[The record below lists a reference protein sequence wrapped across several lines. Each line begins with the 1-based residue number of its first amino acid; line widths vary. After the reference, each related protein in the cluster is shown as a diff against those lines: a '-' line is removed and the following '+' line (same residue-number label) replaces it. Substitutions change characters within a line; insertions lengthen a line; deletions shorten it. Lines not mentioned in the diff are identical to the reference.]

1 MLEII
6 ICITTNLFR
15 IYLIHRFIKIFVG
28 DFYYD
33 NRRKELLVI
42 LVYGSYFLINTTFYL
57 MFHIA
62 WINILSNLFGIS
74 LMLLLY
80 TKSIKK
86 IIFVSSTIYLINMG
100 CDTITILFAG
110 YNGRQQENPFYSV
123 ITVFFIFICEL
134 ISERIVSYRK
144 NNDVV
149 HSLPIITVPLISMM
163 LIFFEIY
170 MKTKPDFE
178 LVIISIGLLAINF
191 LVLYLY
197 NMLSKT
203 FEQKYD
209 NQILREKLKI
219 YSNQID
225 IILQSNDEVKTLRHD
240 MKHHLNEL
248 KLLAMKGNSV
258 AIENYID
265 EMYDY
270 IHNPNEIVSSGN
282 LEIDSVLNYMLQKG
296 RKDLLIVNTKIQI
309 PESINHSFDII
320 VILGNLLENAIDAS
334 KQTDEKLLNVNIQL
348 KQGVLKI
355 EIENSFNLLSLKEKR
370 EKGRTSLL
378 TTKKE
383 KREHGIGLKSVQKI
397 VEKYNGIIHI
407 HKLNNRFHVE
417 LLLYI
422 SENKEALDESMD

>member
-33 NRRKELLVI
+33 NRRKKLLVI

-100 CDTITILFAG
+100 CDTITILFAS

-170 MKTKPDFE
+170 IKTKPDFE

-203 FEQKYD
+203 FAQKYD

-320 VILGNLLENAIDAS
+320 VILGNLLENAIEAS
-334 KQTDEKLLNVNIQL
+334 RQTDEKLLNVSIQL

-355 EIENSFNLLSLKEKR
+355 EIENSFKLLSLKEKR

-397 VEKYNGIIHI
+397 IEKYNGIIHI
-407 HKLNNRFHVE
+407 HKQNNRFHVE

-422 SENKEALDESMD
+422 SENKEALDERMD

>member
-33 NRRKELLVI
+33 NRRKKLLVI

-100 CDTITILFAG
+100 CDTITILFAS

-123 ITVFFIFICEL
+123 TTVFFIFICEL

-170 MKTKPDFE
+170 IKTKPDFE

-203 FEQKYD
+203 FAQKYD

-320 VILGNLLENAIDAS
+320 VILGNLLENAIEAS
-334 KQTDEKLLNVNIQL
+334 SQTDEKLLNVSIQL

-355 EIENSFNLLSLKEKR
+355 EIENSFNSLSLKEKR

-407 HKLNNRFHVE
+407 HKQNNRFHVE
-417 LLLYI
+417 LILYI
-422 SENKEALDESMD
+422 SENKEALDERMI

>member
-33 NRRKELLVI
+33 NRRKKLLVI

-100 CDTITILFAG
+100 CDTITILFAS

-134 ISERIVSYRK
+134 ISERIISYRK

-170 MKTKPDFE
+170 IKTKPDFE

-203 FEQKYD
+203 FAQKYD

-320 VILGNLLENAIDAS
+320 VILGNLLENAIEAS
-334 KQTDEKLLNVNIQL
+334 SQTDEKLLNVSIQL

-355 EIENSFNLLSLKEKR
+355 EIENSFNSLSLKEKR

-407 HKLNNRFHVE
+407 HKQNNRFHVE
-417 LLLYI
+417 LILYI
-422 SENKEALDESMD
+422 SENKEALDERMI

>member
-1 MLEII
+1 
-6 ICITTNLFR
+6 
-15 IYLIHRFIKIFVG
+15 
-28 DFYYD
+28 
-33 NRRKELLVI
+33 
-42 LVYGSYFLINTTFYL
+42 
-57 MFHIA
+57 
-62 WINILSNLFGIS
+62 
-74 LMLLLY
+74 
-80 TKSIKK
+80 
-86 IIFVSSTIYLINMG
+86 
-100 CDTITILFAG
+100 
-110 YNGRQQENPFYSV
+110 
-123 ITVFFIFICEL
+123 
-134 ISERIVSYRK
+134 
-144 NNDVV
+144 
-149 HSLPIITVPLISMM
+149 
-163 LIFFEIY
+163 
-170 MKTKPDFE
+170 
-178 LVIISIGLLAINF
+178 
-191 LVLYLY
+191 
-197 NMLSKT
+197 MLSKT
-203 FEQKYD
+203 FAQKYD

-320 VILGNLLENAIDAS
+320 VILGNLLENAIEAS
-334 KQTDEKLLNVNIQL
+334 SQTDEKLLNVSIQL

-355 EIENSFNLLSLKEKR
+355 EIENSFNSLSLKEKR

-407 HKLNNRFHVE
+407 HKQNNRFHVE
-417 LLLYI
+417 LILYI
-422 SENKEALDESMD
+422 SENKEALDERMI

>member
-33 NRRKELLVI
+33 NRRKKLLVI

-100 CDTITILFAG
+100 CDTITILFAS

-170 MKTKPDFE
+170 IKTKPDFE

-203 FEQKYD
+203 FAQKYD

-265 EMYDY
+265 EMYNY

-320 VILGNLLENAIDAS
+320 VILGNLLENAIEAS
-334 KQTDEKLLNVNIQL
+334 RQTDEKLLNVSIQL

-397 VEKYNGIIHI
+397 IEKYNGIIHI
-407 HKLNNRFHVE
+407 HKQNNRFHVE

-422 SENKEALDESMD
+422 SENKEALDERMD

>member
-33 NRRKELLVI
+33 NRRKKLLVI

-100 CDTITILFAG
+100 CDTITILFAS

-170 MKTKPDFE
+170 IKTKPDFE

-203 FEQKYD
+203 FAQKYD

-320 VILGNLLENAIDAS
+320 VILGNLLENAIEAS
-334 KQTDEKLLNVNIQL
+334 SQTDEKLLNVSIQL

-355 EIENSFNLLSLKEKR
+355 EIENSFNSLSLKEKR

-407 HKLNNRFHVE
+407 HKQNNRFHVE
-417 LLLYI
+417 LILYI
-422 SENKEALDESMD
+422 VRVG

>member
-33 NRRKELLVI
+33 NRRKKLLVI

-100 CDTITILFAG
+100 CDTITILFAS

-170 MKTKPDFE
+170 IKTKPDFE

-203 FEQKYD
+203 FAQKYD

-320 VILGNLLENAIDAS
+320 VILGNLLENAIEAS
-334 KQTDEKLLNVNIQL
+334 SQTDEKLLNVSIQL

-355 EIENSFNLLSLKEKR
+355 EIENSFNSLSLKEKR

-407 HKLNNRFHVE
+407 HKQNNRFHVE
-417 LLLYI
+417 LILYI
-422 SENKEALDESMD
+422 SENKEALDERMI

>member
-33 NRRKELLVI
+33 NRRKKLLVI

-100 CDTITILFAG
+100 CDTITILFAS

-170 MKTKPDFE
+170 IKTKPDFE

-197 NMLSKT
+197 NILSKT
-203 FEQKYD
+203 FAQKYD

-320 VILGNLLENAIDAS
+320 VILGNLLENAIEAS
-334 KQTDEKLLNVNIQL
+334 RQTDEKLLNVSIQL

-355 EIENSFNLLSLKEKR
+355 EIENSFNSLSLKEKR

-407 HKLNNRFHVE
+407 HKQNNRFHVE
-417 LLLYI
+417 LILYI
-422 SENKEALDESMD
+422 SENKEALDERVI

>member
-33 NRRKELLVI
+33 NRRKKLLVI

-100 CDTITILFAG
+100 CDTITILFAS

-134 ISERIVSYRK
+134 ISERIISYRK

-170 MKTKPDFE
+170 IKTKPDFE

-203 FEQKYD
+203 FAQKYD

-320 VILGNLLENAIDAS
+320 VILGNLLENAIEAS
-334 KQTDEKLLNVNIQL
+334 RQTDEKLLNVSIQL

-355 EIENSFNLLSLKEKR
+355 EIENSFKLLSLKEKR

-397 VEKYNGIIHI
+397 IEKYNGIIHI
-407 HKLNNRFHVE
+407 HKQNNRFHVE

-422 SENKEALDESMD
+422 SENKEALDERMD